1 MSIYVQSL
9 LQNYSL
15 SVDIKNPFSQ
25 AHLTMAFLSR
35 HFHFTLA
42 LFQRSTVLTTNKRLH
57 AMSTEQT
64 SQSLKRQ
71 HTTNNYGYS
80 KTGVPMKIVLDN
92 REQKIC
98 ELLQNVSHYLA
109 KERPDLP
116 LIESRIAGGWVRD
129 KLLGKECHD
138 IDVAVNSMMGFE
150 FAQYVN
156 KYLEANNC
164 PTRSIAK
171 IDSNPAKSKHLETAT
186 TKLFD
191 LEIDFCNLRTEI
203 YTEDSRIPAK
213 TFGTPLEDAYRRD
226 TTINSLFY
234 NVNTSSVED
243 FTEKGLS
250 DLTHGLIRTPLSPF
264 ETFRDDPLRVLRCI
278 RFASRFDFDMV
289 SELCEAAK
297 HHDIREA
304 LLSKISRERI
314 GSELEKMITGPSPL
328 HSIQLIQNLGL
339 YNVVFSSPPTIV
351 SGSPEDPKIAVKA
364 VGAVEWLSKG
374 NTHKEQLLSKSSDE
388 LRTLYLGASV
398 LPYIKVK
405 GEYKRKIIPAV
416 QIVLRDSLK
425 TTNLDI
431 TTISN
436 IFEIIPTLREAS
448 NKNIDGG
455 IKRSELGVIIRN
467 LGHLWT
473 TAIKLALIK
482 ELLDTFEE
490 VPWENPSSIQD
501 NIGEEL
507 CSKYNALISRA
518 YEYGIETCYTWKHRM
533 DGKQVAK
540 LLGIKPGPG
549 MSNLL
554 FNEMVWQLDYPNG
567 TDQECEDA
575 IRKYWATVSKA

>member
-1 MSIYVQSL
+1 
-9 LQNYSL
+9 
-15 SVDIKNPFSQ
+15 
-25 AHLTMAFLSR
+25 
-35 HFHFTLA
+35 
-42 LFQRSTVLTTNKRLH
+42 
-57 AMSTEQT
+57 
-64 SQSLKRQ
+64 
-71 HTTNNYGYS
+71 
-80 KTGVPMKIVLDN
+80 
-92 REQKIC
+92 
-98 ELLQNVSHYLA
+98 
-109 KERPDLP
+109 
-116 LIESRIAGGWVRD
+116 
-129 KLLGKECHD
+129 
-138 IDVAVNSMMGFE
+138 MMGFE

-213 TFGTPLEDAYRRD
+213 VTFGTPLEDAYRRD